1 MAGSTTVAGKY
12 EKRASETGRG
22 REAET
27 PTQIPAKG
35 WLDIGWRIY
44 SSVMEDRILL
54 IAAGATFYL
63 LLALFPALA
72 AFVSVYGFVADP
84 RTVADQVAYLG
95 AMLPQGSIDMIQAQ
109 LQALTTQETSS
120 LSLSFIFGLG
130 IALWSANNG
139 VKALFE
145 AMNVAYREEE
155 TRSFIRVN
163 LVSFMFTLGAIVI
176 GILMITMVGVVPA
189 LLAFLHI
196 DSWTET
202 IVKVLRWP
210 VIFLFIG
217 TGITLIYRYGADREP
232 AKLRWLTWG
241 AGFSTIV
248 WLVTSILFSWYLE
261 NFADYNA
268 TYGTLGAVIGFMTWT
283 WISCIIL
290 IVGAEING
298 EMEHQTVMD
307 TTTGEPKPMGTR
319 GAVMADTVGVASDEK
334 PTT

>member
-1 MAGSTTVAGKY
+1 MAGTGTAAAKF
-12 EKRASETGRG
+12 EERASEPGRG
-22 REAET
+22 RNAET
-27 PTQIPAKG
+27 PLQIPAKG
-35 WLDIGWRIY
+35 WMDIGWRIY
-44 SSVMEDRILL
+44 ASVMEDRILL

-95 AMLPQGSIDMIQAQ
+95 GMLPQGSIDMIKTQ
-109 LQALTTQETSS
+109 LQSLTTQEASS
-120 LSLSFIFGLG
+120 LSLSFIFGLL

-139 VKALFE
+139 VKALFD
-145 AMNVAYREEE
+145 AMNVAYRQNE
-155 TRSFIRVN
+155 TRSFFRLN
-163 LVSFMFTLGAIVI
+163 LISFLFTLGAIII
-176 GILMITMVGVVPA
+176 GISMITMVGVVPA
-189 LLAFLHI
+189 VLAFLHI

-210 VIFLFIG
+210 VIFLLIG
-217 TGITLIYRYGADREP
+217 TGITLIYRYGPDRQP
-232 AKLRWLTWG
+232 AKLHWLTWG
-241 AGFSTIV
+241 AGIATVV
-248 WLVTSILFSWYLE
+248 WLITSALFSWYLE

-298 EMEHQTVMD
+298 EMEHQTVVD
-307 TTTGEPKPMGTR
+307 TTTGAPKPMGTR
-319 GAVMADTVGVASDEK
+319 GAVMADSVGVASDEK
-334 PTT
+334 PAS